1 MVGAEPSG
9 AGIQWLLG
17 LQVPRWC
24 HHVLLSILSG
34 PFIRQ
39 IPPVLGAGDLTRVVT
54 DLRDASMLPTS
65 TVTLKTVQ
73 EEDGEAGSLS
83 IGWPVVF
90 LEDQG

>member
-1 MVGAEPSG
+1 MA
-9 AGIQWLLG
+9 LG
-17 LQVPRWC
+17 
-24 HHVLLSILSG
+24 SSG
-34 PFIRQ
+34 PSVVSPRSAVHSLR
-39 IPPVLGAGDLTRVVT
+39 PVHPADTPVLGAGDLTRVVT